1 MPFVLPLF
9 CERLST
15 PAGPL
20 LVITDDSGALRAVEW
35 EDHEPRLR
43 RLLDRHYGRRGYL
56 LSGHPASAES
66 GALRTGALGAGPVSA
81 APALSAAAR
90 ALTAYFSGDLHAVDA
105 LPVTTGGSPFQQSV
119 WAALRTIPAGRTT
132 TYGELA
138 AAIGRPDAA
147 RAVGAANGANPVS
160 IVVPC
165 HRVVGAGG
173 SLTGYA
179 GGLERK
185 RWLLAHEKGARPLFR
200 DAAEARR

>member
-1 MPFVLPLF
+1 MPSVLPLS

-15 PAGPL
+15 PIGHL
-20 LVITDDSGALRAVEW
+20 LVVTDDPGALRAVEW

-43 RLLDRHYGRRGYL
+43 RLLDRHYGRGRY
-56 LSGHPASAES
+56 
-66 GALRTGALGAGPVSA
+66 
-81 APALSAAAR
+81 ALSAAGVAPSAAVRALAAYFAGEAR
-90 ALTAYFSGDLHAVDA
+90 ALDG
-105 LPVTTGGSPFQQSV
+105 LPVVTGGTPFQRTV
-119 WAALRTIPAGRTT
+119 WAALRRIPAGRTV

-138 AAIGRPDAA
+138 GQVGQPAAV

-165 HRVVGAGG
+165 HRVVGADG

-185 RWLLAHEKGARPLFR
+185 RWLLAHEKGDSPLFR
-200 DAAEARR
+200 GAGAGSR